1 MSKGIIDLHGGV
13 IGVHSLGEGFG
24 STFFIELPLYAG
36 KYSYPTKEKL
46 SLKVTHERE
55 HRKEGM
61 IKKTESSSSSNDE
74 VLLKVLIVD
83 DAPLCRTM
91 LRRILKNECKVIDEA
106 EDGIDAINKVMK
118 ALKSGHS
125 YDLVLMDGNMPRMG
139 GHEATSIMREKGF
152 KGKVI
157 GVTGDVFPEE
167 INNFKSHGA
176 DIVMVK
182 PLSIDSL
189 REYFDGEFLFTSLLI
204 NLYLLLRYP
213 SQKTIWETSQAY

>member
-1 MSKGIIDLHGGV
+1 M
-13 IGVHSLGEGFG
+13 
-24 STFFIELPLYAG
+24 
-36 KYSYPTKEKL
+36 
-46 SLKVTHERE
+46 KVTHERE
-55 HRKEGM
+55 LRREGLL
-61 IKKTESSSSSNDE
+61 KKTESSSSSSDD

-91 LRRILKNECKVIDEA
+91 LRRILKNECKVMDEA

-118 ALKSGHS
+118 AVKSGHS

-139 GHEATSIMREKGF
+139 GHEATSIIREKGF

-182 PLSIDSL
+182 PLSIDTL
-189 REYFDGEFLFTSLLI
+189 REYLDGNNPREVCLEF
-204 NLYLLLRYP
+204 
-213 SQKTIWETSQAY
+213 